1 MTIPLTRRQAARGA
15 AALLAGPLAPPA
27 RAADPVAA
35 LTLVRRSLEVNG
47 KPASVFGIHA
57 ADGRPGLALAPGQ
70 RFAVDLR
77 NRAGGKTIIHWH
89 GQTPPVRQ
97 DGVTETGLESLIGP
111 GADRGYDYAP
121 RPGTYWMHSHHGLA
135 LQQLM
140 AAPLIVRT
148 ADDLRRDEQE
158 IVVMLQDF
166 SFRDPREILAGL
178 TGGGGGGMAGMTMPG
193 MTMPME
199 NNAAANKAAAPGGT
213 DLNDID
219 FDAYLANDRTL
230 RDPEIL
236 RVAPGGAVRLRLINA
251 AAATAFWIDIGALA
265 AHAIAADGDPA
276 HPLSVRRFP
285 LSEGQRIDVRLRLPR
300 GGGAFPILATRE
312 GDRRRTGI
320 VLATPGARIARLGEA
335 APAPA
340 GAADLSLERRLRAAA
355 PLPPRRP
362 DRVLRVALTGTMRG
376 FRWGID
382 GRTWENRQPLMVAH
396 GERVELD
403 MVNRTM
409 MAHPM
414 HLHGHRFQVVALNAT
429 IQSGAMR
436 DTVLVP
442 PMGRVRVAF
451 DADNP
456 GRWLFHCHNLY
467 HMAAGMMT
475 EVAYAGFRDG
485 V

>member
-1 MTIPLTRRQAARGA
+1 MTVPLTRRQAARGA
-15 AALLAGPLAPPA
+15 AALLAGALASPA
-27 RAADPVAA
+27 RAAGPVAT
-35 LTLVRRSLEVNG
+35 LTIARRSLEVNG
-47 KPASVFGIHA
+47 KPASVFGIRA
-57 ADGRPGLALAPGQ
+57 ADGRPGLVLAPGQ

-77 NRAGGKTIIHWH
+77 NRSGGKTIVHWH

-97 DGVTETGLESLIGP
+97 DGVTETGLESLIGA
-111 GADRGYDYAP
+111 GGDRGYDYAP
-121 RPGTYWMHSHHGLA
+121 RPGTYWMHSHHGLE

-166 SFRDPREILAGL
+166 SFRDPRAILAGL
-178 TGGGGGGMAGMTMPG
+178 TGGGMAGMAMPG
-193 MTMPME
+193 MTMPMP
-199 NNAAANKAAAPGGT
+199 AKAPAPGGA

-251 AAATAFWIDIGALA
+251 AAATAFWIDTGALE
-265 AHAIAADGDPA
+265 AHAIAADGDPVHA
-276 HPLSVRRFP
+276 LPVRRFP
-285 LSEGQRIDVRLRLPR
+285 LSEGQRIDLRLRLPR
-300 GGGAFPILATRE
+300 DGGAFPILAMRE

-320 VLATPGARIARLGEA
+320 VLATKGARIARLDEA

-355 PLPPRRP
+355 PLPARRP

-382 GRTWENRQPLMVAH
+382 GRTWETRQPLTVAH
-396 GERVELD
+396 GELVALD

-414 HLHGHRFQVVALNAT
+414 HLHGHRFQVLALNET
-429 IQSGAMR
+429 RQSGAMR